1 MASSGGD
8 GDGAGS
14 AVVGGG
20 VGVAAALPA
29 SLAQQLADEER
40 DLAQLFGR
48 FKEQRLQELALL
60 LALETV
66 RMADTAVQPANDNQ
80 LVEEVKVGYRC
91 LSESTLKRS

>member
-1 MASSGGD
+1 M
-8 GDGAGS
+8 
-14 AVVGGG
+14 
-20 VGVAAALPA
+20 AAALPA
-29 SLAQQLADEER
+29 SVAQQLADEER